1 MIQWLL
7 IRENKSSKILSPGV
21 VYTSVISMFGRS
33 EVQGQPRLYKIL
45 IYVYINSVMV
55 EHAIIPAL
63 EIGKLKDKISTL
75 YWTTKMV

>member
-21 VYTSVISMFGRS
+21 VYTSVISAFGRS

-45 IYVYINSVMV
+45 IYVYI
-55 EHAIIPAL
+55 
-63 EIGKLKDKISTL
+63 
-75 YWTTKMV
+75 